1 MACVWEVIE
10 NNIQSFHKHNN
21 HSDECCSCWT
31 DYPSVAGLTKRR
43 IILYSSHLP
52 HKTTFP
58 YLWSTD
64 PEPLWKTQLTCY
76 HWMSSSFI
84 PLLFFFPVL
93 SFFPSKFYCLNM
105 LHYLFY
111 ILCLQLLFFLWH
123 YSSNWKYFN
132 FLLFSKTIFKHT
144 HFVYVY
150 HFLFVKQKFG
160 F

>member
-64 PEPLWKTQLTCY
+64 PEPLWKTELTCY

-84 PLLFFFPVL
+84 PLLFFFL
-93 SFFPSKFYCLNM
+93 SYPSFPPSFIVWTCCIIYFIFCVYSCFFFCDIILPIESTSIFYYSQRRFLNI
-105 LHYLFY
+105 HILFMY
-111 ILCLQLLFFLWH
+111 
-123 YSSNWKYFN
+123 
-132 FLLFSKTIFKHT
+132 TIFC
-144 HFVYVY
+144 
-150 HFLFVKQKFG
+150 L
-160 F
+160 